1 MIRPTPRAVVV
12 FAAGIPISLVLAL
25 AAERL
30 WPLGLAYLACVILL
44 TGLDALLA
52 PRSRLLTAEPRVP
65 EILYAGDRDAFQIA
79 LRSADARQ
87 PVPLELT
94 LDVGPTL
101 ERPAKLTL
109 SLRPGETEV
118 ATIPLVPLRRGTAV
132 LERLWLR
139 WRGPL
144 GLMFRQRIQPLD
156 LEIPAVP
163 NVRAVR
169 DVALRLT
176 TIDAPFGMKAQKQ
189 QGDGSEFESLRDY
202 VPGLDR
208 RSIDWKHS
216 ARHRT
221 LVCKEFRTER
231 NHQIVLAFDTGHLMS
246 EPMDGI
252 PKLDHAINAGLMLTY
267 MGLRGGDRVG
277 LFGFDAIVRQA
288 TAPVGGLHNFWRLQ
302 QASSQMAYCRDE
314 TNFTLG
320 LTDLLGR
327 LNRRSL
333 IILMT
338 EFVDTVTAE
347 LMVDNV
353 QRLTGRHL
361 VIFVTLRDTGLSDTI
376 DQRPTVFGD
385 VARAVIADDF
395 VRERT
400 VVLEK
405 LRRLGVH
412 CIDAPA
418 GAISMELV
426 NRYLLIKRQD
436 LI

>member
-12 FAAGIPISLVLAL
+12 FGAGIPVSLVLAL
-25 AAERL
+25 AVERL
-30 WPLGLAYLACVILL
+30 WPLGLVYLGTAILL

-52 PRSRLLTAEPRVP
+52 PRSRALVAEVAAPDLLYVG
-65 EILYAGDRDAFQIA
+65 AGDDLTVT
-79 LRSADARQ
+79 LRVDDARQ
-87 PVPLELT
+87 PVPVELVCDFGPVLDRVERRSLT
-94 LDVGPTL
+94 LIPGRTATL
-101 ERPAKLTL
+101 AL
-109 SLRPGETEV
+109 
-118 ATIPLVPLRRGTAV
+118 PLVPLRRGTARV
-132 LERLWLR
+132 ERLWLK

-144 GLMFRQRIQPLD
+144 GLMLRHRVQPLG
-156 LEIPAVP
+156 LEIPVVP

-169 DVALRLT
+169 AVALRLT
-176 TIDAPFGMKAQKQ
+176 TMDAPFGMKSQRQ
-189 QGDGSEFESLRDY
+189 LGDGSEFDALRDY

-216 ARHRT
+216 ARHRA
-221 LVCKEFRTER
+221 LVCKEYRTER
-231 NHQIVLAFDTGHLMS
+231 NHEIVLAFDTGHLMS
-246 EPMDGI
+246 EPMAGI
-252 PKLDHAINAGLMLTY
+252 PRLDHAINAGLMLTY

-277 LFGFDAIVRQA
+277 LFGFDAVVRHT

-302 QASSQMAYCRDE
+302 QATAQFTYRQDE

-320 LTDLLGR
+320 LTSLLGR

-333 IILMT
+333 VILMT

-347 LMVDNV
+347 LMVDNL
-353 QRLTGRHL
+353 QRLSGRHL
-361 VIFVTLRDTGLSDTI
+361 VIFVSLRDTGLADTI
-376 DQRPTVFGD
+376 DARPAGFGD

-395 VRERT
+395 VRERSI
-400 VVLEK
+400 VLER

-412 CIDAPA
+412 CIDAPSEA
-418 GAISMELV
+418 VSMELV

>member
-30 WPLGLAYLACVILL
+30 WPVGLVYLAGAVLL

-52 PRSRLLTAEPRVP
+52 PRSRLLTAEVRTP
-65 EILYAGDRDAFQIA
+65 ELLYAGDRDDLVVA
-79 LRSADARQ
+79 LHSADAKQ
-87 PVPLELT
+87 PVPMELV
-94 LDVGPTL
+94 LDVDQTL
-101 ERPAKLTL
+101 ERPDKL
-109 SLRPGETEV
+109 SLALAPGETPEP
-118 ATIPLVPLRRGTAV
+118 AIPLVPQRRGTAV

-144 GLMFRQRIQPLD
+144 GLMFRQRLQPLN
-156 LEIPAVP
+156 LEIPVVP

-169 DVALRLT
+169 SVALRLT

-189 QGDGSEFESLRDY
+189 QGDGSEFDSLRDY
-202 VPGLDR
+202 VPGLDH

-216 ARHRT
+216 ARHRE

-277 LFGFDAIVRQA
+277 LFGFDSLVRHA

-302 QASSQMAYCRDE
+302 QASAQMAYCQHE

-320 LTDLLGR
+320 LNDLLGR

-333 IILMT
+333 VILMT

-347 LMVDNV
+347 LMVDNLR
-353 QRLTGRHL
+353 RLTSRHL

-376 DQRPTVFGD
+376 DARPSAFGD

-400 VVLEK
+400 VVLER

-418 GAISMELV
+418 DAISMELV

>member
-144 GLMFRQRIQPLD
+144 GLMYRQRIQPLD

>member
-30 WPLGLAYLACVILL
+30 WPLGLAYLGGAILL

-52 PRSRLLTAEPRVP
+52 PRSRLLTAEVRAP
-65 EILYAGDRDAFQIA
+65 ELLYAGDRDDLVVA
-79 LRSADARQ
+79 LHSADARQ
-87 PVPLELT
+87 PVPMELV
-94 LDVGPTL
+94 LDVDDTL
-101 ERPAKLTL
+101 ERPDRLALL
-109 SLRPGETEV
+109 LAPG
-118 ATIPLVPLRRGTAV
+118 ASPKPTISLVPLRRGTAM

-144 GLMFRQRIQPLD
+144 GLMFRQRLQPLN
-156 LEIPAVP
+156 LEIPVVP

-169 DVALRLT
+169 NVALRLT

-189 QGDGSEFESLRDY
+189 QGDGSEFDSLRDY
-202 VPGLDR
+202 VPGLDH

-216 ARHRT
+216 ARHRE

-277 LFGFDAIVRQA
+277 LFGFDARVRHA

-302 QASSQMAYCRDE
+302 QASSQMAYCQDE

-333 IILMT
+333 VILMT

-347 LMVDNV
+347 LMVDNL
-353 QRLTGRHL
+353 QRLSGRHL
-361 VIFVTLRDTGLSDTI
+361 VIFVTLRDTGLFDTI
-376 DQRPTVFGD
+376 DARPAAFGD

-400 VVLEK
+400 VVLER

-412 CIDAPA
+412 CIDSPA
-418 GAISMELV
+418 DAISMDLV

>member
-1 MIRPTPRAVVV
+1 MV
-12 FAAGIPISLVLAL
+12 
-25 AAERL
+25 
-30 WPLGLAYLACVILL
+30 
-44 TGLDALLA
+44 
-52 PRSRLLTAEPRVP
+52 
-65 EILYAGDRDAFQIA
+65 
-79 LRSADARQ
+79 
-87 PVPLELT
+87 
-94 LDVGPTL
+94 
-101 ERPAKLTL
+101 
-109 SLRPGETEV
+109 
-118 ATIPLVPLRRGTAV
+118 
-132 LERLWLR
+132 
-139 WRGPL
+139 
-144 GLMFRQRIQPLD
+144 RQRVQPLD
-156 LEIPAVP
+156 LDIPVVP

-176 TIDAPFGMKAQKQ
+176 TIDAPFGIKAQKQ
-189 QGDGSEFESLRDY
+189 QGDGSEFDALRDY

-216 ARHRT
+216 ARHRA

-246 EPMDGI
+246 EPMVGI

-267 MGLRGGDRVG
+267 MSLRGGDRVG
-277 LFGFDAIVRQA
+277 LFGFDAIVRHA
-288 TAPVGGLHNFWRLQ
+288 TAPVGGMHNFWRLQ
-302 QASSQMAYCRDE
+302 QASSQLSYCQDE

-320 LTDLLGR
+320 LTNLLGR

-333 IILMT
+333 VILMT

-347 LMVDNV
+347 LMVDNLK
-353 QRLTGRHL
+353 RLSGRHL
-361 VIFVTLRDTGLSDTI
+361 VIFVTLRDTDLSE
-376 DQRPTVFGD
+376 TVDADPHAFSD

-400 VVLEK
+400 IVLER

-418 GAISMELV
+418 EAISMELV

>member
-1 MIRPTPRAVVV
+1 MIRPTPRAVLL

-30 WPLGLAYLACVILL
+30 WPLGLAYLGLAILL

-52 PRSRLLTAEPRVP
+52 PRSAMLSAEVKPP
-65 EILYAGDRDAFQIA
+65 ELLYAGDHDDLAIS
-79 LRSADARQ
+79 LHSADARQ
-87 PVPLELT
+87 PVPIELVC
-94 LDVGPTL
+94 DVGPIL
-101 ERPAKLTL
+101 QRPDRLNLVLA
-109 SLRPGETEV
+109 PGERAEP
-118 ATIPLVPLRRGTAV
+118 TIPLVPLRRGTARI
-132 LERLWLR
+132 ERLWQR

-144 GLMFRQRIQPLD
+144 GLMYRQRTLPLD
-156 LEIPAVP
+156 LDIPVVP

-169 DVALRLT
+169 AVALRLT
-176 TIDAPFGMKAQKQ
+176 TMDAPFGIKAQKQ
-189 QGDGSEFESLRDY
+189 HGDGSEFDALRDY

-216 ARHRT
+216 ARHRQ

-246 EPMDGI
+246 EPMAGI

-267 MGLRGGDRVG
+267 MSLRGGDRVG
-277 LFGFDAIVRQA
+277 LFGFDSMVRHA
-288 TAPVGGLHNFWRLQ
+288 TAPVGGMHNFWRLQ
-302 QASSQMAYCRDE
+302 QASAQLSYRQDE

-320 LTDLLGR
+320 LTDLLRR

-333 IILMT
+333 VILMT

-347 LMVDNV
+347 LMVDNL
-353 QRLTGRHL
+353 QRLSNRHL
-361 VIFVTLRDTGLSDTI
+361 VIFVTLRDTELVETI
-376 DQRPTVFGD
+376 DARPNAFGD

-400 VVLEK
+400 IVLER

-418 GAISMELV
+418 EAISMELV